1 MEKEQIEKRIRELQ
15 EEYRELVLDSFS
27 AEAAWKI
34 GCRIREKTL
43 QNGYQIAASVT
54 LNRKRLFYMAV
65 EETTPIN
72 ERWIHRK
79 ENTVY
84 TFFKSSYEMSLYMK
98 LKEDRIEPRYG
109 LKDGDY
115 AAAGGC
121 VPVIVKNVGFVGTVA
136 VSGLTEEED
145 HNLVVE
151 TLKEYQRGLL

>member
-34 GCRIREKTL
+34 GCRIREKAL

-109 LKDGDY
+109 LTGTMPQQ
-115 AAAGGC
+115 AAA
-121 VPVIVKNVGFVGTVA
+121 F
-136 VSGLTEEED
+136 
-145 HNLVVE
+145 
-151 TLKEYQRGLL
+151 R